1 MNSFFV
7 NQRIDRVRFLKSQ
20 ERSFRRR
27 YQTDFAPAI
36 FAPGSDKMSLA
47 LDNINFGRF
56 DHDFRTEFS
65 HKTCLPGLA
74 QESLKH
80 IFFERPEKF
89 SCLSCGKKEY
99 VSNFLEL

>member
-1 MNSFFV
+1 MNSLFI

-27 YQTDFAPAI
+27 YQTNFAPAI
-36 FAPGSDKMSLA
+36 FAPGSDKMSLV

-56 DHDFRTEFS
+56 DHDFRADFS

-74 QESLKH
+74 QERLKH
-80 IFFERPEKF
+80 TFSKDMKFF
-89 SCLSCGKKEY
+89 LSFLRQKEY